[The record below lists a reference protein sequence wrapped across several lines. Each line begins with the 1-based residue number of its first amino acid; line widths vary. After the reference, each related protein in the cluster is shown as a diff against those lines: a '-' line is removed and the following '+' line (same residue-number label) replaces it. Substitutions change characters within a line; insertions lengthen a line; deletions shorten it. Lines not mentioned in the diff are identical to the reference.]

1 MAKTKQIFGQGIFN
15 LAMKATVYGQFVA
28 GEDKDKIKVDKIFD
42 SKMPF
47 LHFFSHNL
55 WPISRRDSVF
65 LAFRRGS
72 ATSIWSKKSSIYP
85 ASL

>member
-28 GEDKDKIKVDKIFD
+28 GEDKDKIKVEKIFCFIGRED
-42 SKMPF
+42 SM
-47 LHFFSHNL
+47 
-55 WPISRRDSVF
+55 IS
-65 LAFRRGS
+65 AFRP